1 MSYGLS
7 RIGTTLIPD
16 KSKPTVT
23 WGRKAMGQ
31 LGLARASAVVVAR
44 LPKESSHDLVQPL
57 AMALAARKV
66 RAGAAANLERT
77 VGGRASRRSSTSLC
91 HYP

>member
-1 MSYGLS
+1 LAARLDRALELSEKVRTIGFASAPGMSYGFG

-31 LGLARASAVVVAR
+31 YCLI
-44 LPKESSHDLVQPL
+44 PPEQ
-57 AMALAARKV
+57 
-66 RAGAAANLERT
+66 
-77 VGGRASRRSSTSLC
+77 
-91 HYP
+91 